1 MSEMKF
7 SRNYNDC
14 SISHGTGAGFQFE
27 FYCERCNDTW
37 RSSFTPYRSA
47 QASEWIGKAAGFFG
61 GLLGGAGQ
69 MVDGVAK
76 AGWGE
81 ARDEEFSKALDQAKH
96 HFHRCAKCQNYV
108 CAACWNT
115 HNGLCLECAPSAEV
129 EIESARAQGMMEK
142 AGERAREAG
151 QKQAE
156 KLDVLQE
163 RQLVCPQCKTETK
176 GAKFCPECG
185 FNVMSTRLTCPS
197 CGADAKGAK
206 FCPECGTKM
215 LK

>member
-1 MSEMKF
+1 MKF

-37 RSSFTPYRSA
+37 RSSFVPYRSA

-129 EIESARAQGMMEK
+129 EIESARAQGMKEK